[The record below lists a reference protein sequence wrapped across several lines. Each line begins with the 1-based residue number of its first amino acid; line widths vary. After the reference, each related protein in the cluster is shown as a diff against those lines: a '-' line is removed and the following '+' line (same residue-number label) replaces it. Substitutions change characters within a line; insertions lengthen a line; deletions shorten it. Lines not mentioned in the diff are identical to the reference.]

1 MNTKLTLNLN
11 KEIIRK
17 AKDYAKEH
25 NISLSFL
32 IENYLQK
39 IISDYKGESISKGSI
54 VNELSGIIKLDS
66 GSDYQEDYIEYLTE
80 KYK

>member
-11 KEIIRK
+11 KEIIQR

-39 IISDYKGESISKGSI
+39 IISDYKSEATSKGSI
-54 VNELSGIIKLDS
+54 VSELSGIIKLDS
-66 GSDYQEDYIEYLTE
+66 DFNHQEDHTNYLTE